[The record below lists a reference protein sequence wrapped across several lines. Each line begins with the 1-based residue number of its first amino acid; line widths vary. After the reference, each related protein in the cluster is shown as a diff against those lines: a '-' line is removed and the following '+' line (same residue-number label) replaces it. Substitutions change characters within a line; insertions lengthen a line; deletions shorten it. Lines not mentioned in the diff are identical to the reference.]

1 MTTYNGRSASYVA
14 GKEVVNKEPPVS
26 KYVVEKLYRVH
37 RERLARVEPTIDS
50 HVKIPEFLLNQTWK
64 KNAERQ
70 KMIEVMRANRA
81 IYDRLARVEN
91 EESSLAKENKLHIKR
106 IESKLSYLNKL
117 KEHGRLVNLVKIQK
131 ENEYLLR
138 RIERAKPQYTLKK
151 CKE

>member
-1 MTTYNGRSASYVA
+1 MV
-14 GKEVVNKEPPVS
+14 
-26 KYVVEKLYRVH
+26 
-37 RERLARVEPTIDS
+37 
-50 HVKIPEFLLNQTWK
+50 
-64 KNAERQ
+64 
-70 KMIEVMRANRA
+70 EVMRANRA

-91 EESSLAKENKLHIKR
+91 EESTLAKESKLHIKR

-151 CKE
+151 CKEWYKYHAHYKNGR